1 MVKKSNEV
9 KLIKDLTDHFE
20 KTNWLG
26 SLVEDHSLL
35 VCKFRPDFTI
45 TYINENFCTLL
56 ESFEEKLTGRKLI
69 NLVSKADKTHLKKII
84 KSFSQESE
92 PIRSQI
98 QLTLISGENKL
109 IEWIVIPIK
118 IAKGK
123 VLEFQ
128 AIGKDITMQL
138 NTDDKIRLEKLFH
151 ESEAR
156 YKNLYENSPIGIYRT
171 SPEGKILLANSTIIK
186 MLGYDSFEDIAQRN
200 VEQSGYTEKFS
211 RNDFIK
217 ILEQN
222 GEIIGYETA
231 WYTKNKEIIY
241 VRENAKVVKDAVGNI
256 IYYEGTVEDISDKKR
271 AEEALNHRLE
281 QLQFINFLSDKVN
294 KTTNLANIFEEATQG
309 IINNNFADKVSL
321 HLLNEKDG
329 KIKYYSSKTLS
340 ENFILFVNSYELWQS
355 DEYNKKS
362 IQIFDIET
370 SPLTKD
376 YKKVFFAES
385 IKALV
390 IIPMKTKDK
399 LIGQITLYFNKP
411 HEFSNDDLKLAETI
425 ANQIAFTIE
434 RTQNEETIQNNERRF
449 RSLLDRSSDII
460 SIISKEGKVL
470 FDTSSSKEIFG
481 QELLGKNIFPFI
493 HPDDLNRVQNAFL
506 DLIKNKNSIK
516 SSTFRI
522 KHTDGSWRCTESI
535 ARNFIDDSTIN
546 GIVVNTRDITERM
559 RFENELQE
567 SESRYKAI
575 FHNNYAVMI
584 ILDPSTGNIVDANNS
599 ACKYYGYTKEKI
611 TSLNISDINIQQ
623 ISVINKNIKKSV
635 EQSQNYFNFKHKLAD
650 GSLRDVEVYSGPVEF
665 QGKKFLYSIIHD
677 LTEKKLAE
685 KVLAEE
691 RQLFIAGPVVVFK
704 WDATPKAVAEYVSP
718 NVTMILGYT
727 PEEFMNDSV
736 NFKQIIHPEDRQRV
750 SDEILA
756 HSNADEIHFEQQYR
770 VKRKDGE
777 YRWFDDFTHIIKD
790 NEGKIANF
798 HGYLIDIT
806 ASKQA
811 EEVIIK
817 SEQKLRELNMM
828 KDKFFSVIA
837 HDLRSPFQG
846 LLGMANILVED
857 EEITDDER
865 KIFIQK
871 LYEGLK
877 TQFNFIEDLLAWSR
891 IQRGAIEF
899 NPEPNNLSLLFEEI
913 ISFLKN
919 NIEKKN
925 LNLHSE
931 VPENLVLN
939 FDRNMIAT
947 IIRNLLSNAIK
958 FTYPDGNIYINVK
971 NLPDA
976 ISITVEDTGIGIN
989 ENDLNKLFRLDTHF
1003 STRGTDGEGGTGFGL
1018 ILSKDF
1024 IERHNG
1030 KIHVE
1035 SVQGKGS
1042 IFSLSIPKI

>member
-1 MVKKSNEV
+1 MVKKSSKE

-20 KTNWLG
+20 MTNWLG
-26 SLVEDHSLL
+26 TLFEDRSLF
-35 VCKFRPDFTI
+35 VCKFQPDSTI
-45 TYINENFCTLL
+45 TYINENICTLL
-56 ESFEEKLTGRKLI
+56 ESVAEKLTGKKLL
-69 NLVSKADKTHLKKII
+69 NLISKANKTSLKILLKSI
-84 KSFSQESE
+84 KQGSE
-92 PIRSQI
+92 PIRSQV
-98 QLTLISGENKL
+98 QLTLNSGENKL
-109 IEWIVIPIK
+109 IEWIIVPIK
-118 IAKGK
+118 IGKGK
-123 VLEFQ
+123 ILEFQ
-128 AIGKDITMQL
+128 ATGKDVTLQI

-171 SPEGKILLANSTIIK
+171 SPEGKILLANPTIIK
-186 MLGYDSFEDIAQRN
+186 MLGFSSFDEIAKRN
-200 VEQSGYTEKFS
+200 VEQSGYTEKYS
-211 RNDFIK
+211 RIDFKK

-222 GEIIGYETA
+222 GEVIGYETA
-231 WYTKNKEIIY
+231 WYTKNKDIIY
-241 VRENAKVVKDAVGNI
+241 VRENAKVVKDADGNI
-256 IYYEGTVEDISDKKR
+256 IYYEGTVEDITDKKK

-294 KTTNLANIFEEATQG
+294 KNTALENIFEVATQG

-321 HLLNEKDG
+321 HLLDEKDG
-329 KIKYYSSKTLS
+329 KIKYHSAKNLS
-340 ENFILFVNSYELWQS
+340 ENFILFCNSCELWQCNEHS
-355 DEYNKKS
+355 TKS
-362 IQIFDIET
+362 VQIFDIKT
-370 SPLTKD
+370 SPLTKE
-376 YKKVFFAES
+376 YIKIFFEES

-390 IIPMKTKDK
+390 LIPMKTKDK
-399 LIGQITLYFNKP
+399 LIGEIALYFNKP
-411 HEFSNDDLKLAETI
+411 HEFSPDDLKLVETI

-434 RTQNEETIQNNERRF
+434 RTQNEETIRNNERRF
-449 RSLLDRSSDII
+449 RALLDRSSDII

-481 QELLGKNIFPFI
+481 QELLGKNIFPLI
-493 HPDDLNRVQNAFL
+493 HPDDLNEVQNAFL
-506 DLIKNKNSIK
+506 DLIKNKDSIK
-516 SSTFRI
+516 STTFRI
-522 KHTDGSWRCTESI
+522 RHTAGSWRCTESY

-546 GIVVNTRDITERM
+546 GIVVNTRDITDRM
-559 RFENELQE
+559 RFEKELYE

-575 FHNNYAVMI
+575 FNNNYAVMI

-599 ACKYYGYTKEKI
+599 ACEYYGYTKDKI
-611 TSLNISDINIQQ
+611 TSLNISEINIQQ
-623 ISVINKNIKKSV
+623 LSVISREMKKSV

-650 GSLRDVEVYSGPVEF
+650 GSIRDVEVYSGPVEF

-685 KVLAEE
+685 KTLAEE

-704 WDATPKAVAEYVSP
+704 WNATPNANAEYVSS
-718 NVTMILGYT
+718 NVTTILGYS
-727 PEEFMNDSV
+727 PEEFMDDSV

-750 SDEILA
+750 SDEVKA
-756 HSNADEIHFEQQYR
+756 HSNANEMHFEQQYR

-790 NEGKIANF
+790 SQGNITNF

-846 LLGMANILVED
+846 LLGMANILAED

-899 NPEPNNLSLLFEEI
+899 NPEPNNLSFLIEEI
-913 ISFLKN
+913 ISFLRN

-931 VPENLVLN
+931 VPENLVIN

-958 FTYPDGNIYINVK
+958 FTYPYGNIYINVT

-976 ISITVEDTGIGIN
+976 ILITVEDTGIGIA

-1018 ILSKDF
+1018 ILCKDF
-1024 IERHNG
+1024 VERHNG